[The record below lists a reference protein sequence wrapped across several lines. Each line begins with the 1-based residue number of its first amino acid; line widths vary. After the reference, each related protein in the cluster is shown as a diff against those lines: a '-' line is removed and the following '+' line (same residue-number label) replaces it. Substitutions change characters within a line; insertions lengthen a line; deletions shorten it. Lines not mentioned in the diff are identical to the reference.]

1 MNKAV
6 LKGLGIVVAI
16 LAVIFIFVG
25 VSSLRPKTDFSE
37 KYEGYNLS
45 VDVEGLNREGTY
57 SGYIGNHADA
67 AHPKNEVEVDL
78 LQYSEGED
86 VRVEKNYEGEAEA
99 LYTGDESTV
108 TWKVNVP
115 EAGFYN
121 MYLEYIPVESRGVTI
136 EREFLINGERP
147 FNDSGNLAFSRLWT
161 DAAKPKVDNQG
172 NEIRAT
178 QIEKYYWQSSY
189 FKDDMGYIT
198 EPYQFY
204 FDKGEN
210 EITLVA
216 VNEPMVMRR
225 LSLTPV
231 EDMMSYADYRK
242 AQPAGSDVSDFSRKL
257 QGEEASLRSEPS
269 LYARYDRASAT
280 TDPYSVTA
288 TILNYI
294 GGDPWSQAGQW
305 IQWDV
310 EVPKDGYYNITVK
323 GRQNY
328 ARGSVSARTLYID
341 GVIPFEEA
349 KTIAFDY
356 NNDWKVMTLSDGE
369 GTPYEFYLTAGTH
382 TLRLEATLGDIG
394 PILEEMEDST
404 FRLNQIYRRILV
416 YTGATPDSNRDYHV
430 EKMYPEVID
439 AMDIES
445 RRLYKIIDDVV
456 NYTGQKADKIASAQT
471 LARQLETFVKRPE
484 KITSNFIAFKDNIT
498 ALGTTILNMSE
509 SKLDID
515 YIMVTGSGAEVPKDS
530 ANAWDKIVHEV
541 KSFVASFTVD
551 YDAVGDVYDDKDGEV
566 VKVWVATSATVGRDQ
581 GTVLKSMVDDTF
593 IPKTGVKVNVEIVDA
608 TALLNAV
615 VAGRGPNV
623 VISVGADQPVN
634 YALRNAAEDLRQF
647 EGCDDALKVFYPS
660 AYRQYEYNGGLYAM
674 PETQTY
680 NVMFY
685 RKDVL
690 EQLGL
695 EVPQT
700 WDDLIALLPTIQGNN
715 LTVGFPSPTNA
726 QLPDLSLFYT
736 LLYQYGGEVY
746 DDAGMTTII
755 DSEEGVKA
763 FADFTS
769 YYTDYGMP
777 TDYDFVSRFRSGEM
791 PIGIANY
798 TTYNTLVVSAPEI
811 RGLWDFT
818 LIPGTEKEDGSID
831 RSVFSNGTCTM
842 MIRTKSEQLKQNAWE
857 FMKWWAQTDTQ
868 VRFGREMEALLGS
881 SARYATANR
890 EAFDQLAWSADDV
903 AILKGEW
910 EYAVGFRE
918 VAGGYY
924 TPRHVSNAVRKVI
937 NQKDDPRETLLD
949 YAIKIDEELKKK
961 RIEFGLQVDE

>member
-6 LKGLGIVVAI
+6 LKGLGIFVAI
-16 LAVIFIFVG
+16 LAVIFILVG
-25 VSSLRPKTDFSE
+25 VSSMRPKTDFSK
-37 KYEGYNLS
+37 KYEGYDLS

-57 SGYIGNHADA
+57 TGYIADHANA
-67 AHPKNEVEVDL
+67 ACPKTEVNVDL
-78 LQYSEGED
+78 TQYASGED

-99 LYTGDESTV
+99 LYTGGDSTV
-108 TWKVNVP
+108 SWKVNVP

-136 EREFLINGERP
+136 ERSFLINGKNP
-147 FNDSGNLAFSRLWT
+147 FTDAANLTFSRLWT

-178 QIEKYYWQSSY
+178 QIEKYFWQSAY
-189 FKDDMGYIT
+189 FKDDMGYFSD
-198 EPYQFY
+198 PYQFY

-210 EITLVA
+210 EITLEA
-216 VNEPMVMRR
+216 VNEPMVMRK
-225 LSLTPV
+225 LTLKPV
-231 EDMMSYADYRK
+231 EDMISYADYRK
-242 AQPAGSDVSDFSRKL
+242 AQPAASADVSNFTRKI

-269 LYARYDRASAT
+269 LYARYDRSSPT

-288 TILNYI
+288 TVLNYI

-310 EVPKDGYYNITVK
+310 EVPDDGYYNITVK

-328 ARGSVSARTLYID
+328 SRGSVSARSLYID
-341 GVIPFEEA
+341 GTIPFEEA
-349 KTIAFDY
+349 KAIAFDY
-356 NNDWKVMTLSDGE
+356 DNNWNVMTLADGE
-369 GTPYEFYLTAGTH
+369 GNPYEFYLTAGKH

-404 FRLNQIYRRILV
+404 YRLNQIYRRILV
-416 YTGATPDSNRDYHV
+416 YTGPTPDANRDYHV
-430 EKMYPEVID
+430 ENMYPEVIE
-439 AMDIES
+439 AMDLES
-445 RRLYKIIDDVV
+445 RRLYRIVDEVV
-456 NYTGQKADKIASAQT
+456 NYTGQKADKIASVQT
-471 LARQLETFVKRPE
+471 LARDLEKFVDRPE
-484 KITSNFIAFKDNIT
+484 KITKGFMGFKDSIT
-498 ALGTTILNMSE
+498 AMGTTILNMSE
-509 SKLDID
+509 TKLDID
-515 YIMVTGSGAEVPKDS
+515 YIVVSGSGAEVPKDS
-530 ANAWDKIVHEV
+530 ANGWDKFVHEV
-541 KSFVASFTVD
+541 KSFIASFTVD
-551 YDAVGDVYDDKDGEV
+551 YDAVGDVYDNKDGEV
-566 VKVWVATSATVGRDQ
+566 VKVWIVTGRDQ
-581 GTVLKSMVDDTF
+581 GTILKTMVDDSF

-608 TALLNAV
+608 GALLNAV

-634 YALRNAAEDLRQF
+634 YALRNAAENLRQF
-647 EGCDDALKVFYPS
+647 DDCDSALDVFYPS
-660 AYRQYEYNGGLYAM
+660 AYRQYEYNGGLYAI

-690 EQLGL
+690 EQLEL
-695 EVPQT
+695 EVPET

-736 LLYQYGGEVY
+736 LLYQGGGEVY
-746 DDAGMTTII
+746 DDPGMTTIL

-763 FADFTS
+763 FSEFTS
-769 YYTDYGMP
+769 FYTDYGMP

-798 TTYNTLVVSAPEI
+798 TTFNTLVVAAPEI

-818 LIPGTEKEDGSID
+818 LIPGTEREDGTID

-842 MIRTKSEQLKQNAWE
+842 MIRTKSEQLRKNSWE

-881 SARYATANR
+881 SARYATANK

-903 AILKGEW
+903 AILEEQWKH
-910 EYAVGFRE
+910 AVGFRE

-949 YAIKIDEELKKK
+949 YAIKIDEELRKK
-961 RIEFGLQVDE
+961 RIEFGMEVD